1 MLFARAALGEPRLLI
16 ADEPTRGVDV
26 GAKRGIYDL
35 IVGLAE
41 RGLGVLLISSE
52 IEEILGLSHRVL
64 VLSRGQV
71 TAELTGDDINENAV
85 MAAAFE
91 QTSMLNFALLFRN
104 YGILLVTIGLFVV
117 LAVTADGFATERNL
131 RNILDQQSMVI
142 IAAAFM
148 TIAIISGNFDVS
160 VSAIFVTAPLFGL
173 KVENMTGN
181 VFLAVVAAIAVGLIM
196 GAINGFI
203 VTRLK
208 INSFIGTLATSFM
221 FFGAGFLISSRSLMR
236 PETDAYRLIA
246 RSRFLGLTSA
256 TWIAIAVVIIA
267 TILLS
272 RTRFGRNVFAVG
284 GNMEAARLAGVA
296 VNRVQTM
303 AFLLLG
309 AAAAL
314 AGVLE
319 LVAFDLGPALGR
331 LQLRLCRADCRDCRR
346 DIDRGRAGAI
356 WRTTTAAFFL
366 AFLNNGF
373 NLLQIDPIWQ
383 RLIEGAVIIMAV
395 AVDTWTK
402 NRRA

>member
-1 MLFARAALGEPRLLI
+1 M
-16 ADEPTRGVDV
+16 
-26 GAKRGIYDL
+26 
-35 IVGLAE
+35 
-41 RGLGVLLISSE
+41 
-52 IEEILGLSHRVL
+52 
-64 VLSRGQV
+64 
-71 TAELTGDDINENAV
+71 
-85 MAAAFE
+85 M
-91 QTSMLNFALLFRN
+91 NFALLFRN
-104 YGILLVTIGLFVV
+104 YGILLVTILLFVI
-117 LAVTADGFATERNL
+117 LAVSADGFATERNL

-142 IAAAFM
+142 IAASFM

-160 VSAIFVTAPLFGL
+160 VSAVFVTAPLFGL
-173 KVENMTGN
+173 RVENMTGN
-181 VFLAVVAAIAVGLIM
+181 VFLAVAAALAVGLLM

-221 FFGAGFLISSRSLMR
+221 FFGAGFLVSSRSLMR
-236 PETDAYRLIA
+236 PESDVYRLIA

-296 VNRVQTM
+296 VNRVQTT

-309 AAAAL
+309 VAAAL
-314 AGVLE
+314 AGVLNSSRSISAQPSDDFSFVFAV
-319 LVAFDLGPALGR
+319 LTAVIVGGTSIAGG
-331 LQLRLCRADCRDCRR
+331 Q
-346 DIDRGRAGAI
+346 GAI

-373 NLLQIDPIWQ
+373 NLLQIVPIWQ

-402 NRRA
+402 QRRA

>member
-1 MLFARAALGEPRLLI
+1 M
-16 ADEPTRGVDV
+16 
-26 GAKRGIYDL
+26 
-35 IVGLAE
+35 
-41 RGLGVLLISSE
+41 
-52 IEEILGLSHRVL
+52 
-64 VLSRGQV
+64 
-71 TAELTGDDINENAV
+71 
-85 MAAAFE
+85 M
-91 QTSMLNFALLFRN
+91 NFALLFRN
-104 YGILLVTIGLFVV
+104 YGILLVTILLFVI
-117 LAVTADGFATERNL
+117 LAVSADGFATERNL

-142 IAAAFM
+142 IAASFM

-160 VSAIFVTAPLFGL
+160 VSAVFVTAPLFGL
-173 KVENMTGN
+173 RVENMTGN
-181 VFLAVVAAIAVGLIM
+181 VFLAVAAALAVGLLM

-221 FFGAGFLISSRSLMR
+221 FFGAGFLVSSRSLMR
-236 PETDAYRLIA
+236 PESDVYRLIA

-296 VNRVQTM
+296 VNRVQTT

-309 AAAAL
+309 VAAAL
-314 AGVLE
+314 AGVLNSSRSISAQPSDDFSFVFAV
-319 LVAFDLGPALGR
+319 LTAVIVGGTSIAGG
-331 LQLRLCRADCRDCRR
+331 Q
-346 DIDRGRAGAI
+346 GAI

-402 NRRA
+402 QRRA

>member
-1 MLFARAALGEPRLLI
+1 M
-16 ADEPTRGVDV
+16 
-26 GAKRGIYDL
+26 
-35 IVGLAE
+35 
-41 RGLGVLLISSE
+41 
-52 IEEILGLSHRVL
+52 
-64 VLSRGQV
+64 
-71 TAELTGDDINENAV
+71 
-85 MAAAFE
+85 M
-91 QTSMLNFALLFRN
+91 NFALLFRN
-104 YGILLVTIGLFVV
+104 YGILLVTIGLFIV
-117 LAVTADGFATERNL
+117 LALTADGFATERNL

-181 VFLAVVAAIAVGLIM
+181 VLLAVVAAIAVGLIM

-236 PETDAYRLIA
+236 PESDAYRLIA

-256 TWIAIAVVIIA
+256 TWIAIGVVIIA

-296 VNRVQTM
+296 VNRVQTT

-314 AGVLE
+314 AGVLNSSRSISAQPSDDFSFVFAV
-319 LVAFDLGPALGR
+319 LTAVIVGGTSIAGG
-331 LQLRLCRADCRDCRR
+331 Q
-346 DIDRGRAGAI
+346 GAI

-402 NRRA
+402 NRDELRGSKP

>member
-1 MLFARAALGEPRLLI
+1 MF
-16 ADEPTRGVDV
+16 
-26 GAKRGIYDL
+26 
-35 IVGLAE
+35 
-41 RGLGVLLISSE
+41 
-52 IEEILGLSHRVL
+52 
-64 VLSRGQV
+64 
-71 TAELTGDDINENAV
+71 
-85 MAAAFE
+85 
-91 QTSMLNFALLFRN
+91 NFVLLFRN
-104 YGILLVTIGLFVV
+104 YGILLVTILLFVI

-142 IAAAFM
+142 IAASFM

-173 KVENMTGN
+173 RVENLTGN
-181 VFLAVVAAIAVGLIM
+181 VFLAVATALAVGLLM

-221 FFGAGFLISSRSLMR
+221 FFGAGFLVSSRSLMR
-236 PETDAYRLIA
+236 PESDVYRLIA

-256 TWIAIAVVIIA
+256 TWIAIGVVIVA

-296 VNRVQTM
+296 VNRVQTT

-309 AAAAL
+309 VAAAL
-314 AGVLE
+314 AGVLNSSRSISAQPSDDFSFVFAV
-319 LVAFDLGPALGR
+319 LTAVIVGGTSIAGG
-331 LQLRLCRADCRDCRR
+331 Q
-346 DIDRGRAGAI
+346 GAI

-402 NRRA
+402 QRRA